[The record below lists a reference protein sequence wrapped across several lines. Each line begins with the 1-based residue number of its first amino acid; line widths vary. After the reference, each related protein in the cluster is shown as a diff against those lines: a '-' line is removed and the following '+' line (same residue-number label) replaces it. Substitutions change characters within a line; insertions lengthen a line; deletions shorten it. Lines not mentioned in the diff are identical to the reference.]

1 MLAGLDQA
9 VLVMVIGY
17 RVSAT
22 GYFSLPELRAE
33 YASSAAQQSQWRRD
47 GRG

>member
-17 RVSAT
+17 RVSAA

-33 YASSAAQQSQWRRD
+33 YALHRSAAVAMA
-47 GRG
+47 